1 MKGVM
6 GRKFEGS
13 SGSLWRSG
21 GEIDL
26 GYLRVL
32 AGKVVEIMI
41 DGEIYVVLLKKEIQ
55 QNFDW
60 KKVEGL
66 RY

>member
-1 MKGVM
+1 M

-13 SGSLWRSG
+13 SGSVWRSG

-26 GYLRVL
+26 GHWRVL
-32 AGKVVEIMI
+32 AEKVFEMMI
-41 DGEIYVVLLKKEIQ
+41 DGEIFVVFLKKEIQ

-60 KKVEGL
+60 KKMEGL